1 MKKIEDKDVITTKD
15 LISLV
20 ANETKFLKAPV
31 EEIIET
37 LEIIMENLIANE
49 KTVRMSFVEMGVRN
63 VKEMSGKRPGDGVP
77 YSTPAHT
84 VPYAKIRKTFKY
96 KYLGKDYS
104 KKTRYSNE

>member
-1 MKKIEDKDVITTKD
+1 MKKIENKDVIITKD

-20 ANETKFLKAPV
+20 ANETKFLKSPV

-37 LEIIMENLIANE
+37 LEIIMENLIVDG
-49 KTVRMSFVEMGVRN
+49 KTVRLSFVEMGTRE
-63 VKEMSGKRPGDGVP
+63 VKEVSGKRLSDGVP
-77 YSTPAHT
+77 YTTPAHT

-104 KKTRYSNE
+104 KKTRDTDE